1 MKYTEAVE
9 YLLGIPKFS
18 KGKTSQE
25 DLKVYLAVLDN
36 PQDGL
41 KVIHVAGTNGKGS
54 VCAYLTSC
62 LIEAG
67 YHVGTFTS
75 PHLIR
80 INERFAIDRKP
91 VEDDIFTAA
100 FQTVK
105 ETADR
110 LIRQGYQHPTY
121 FEFLFLMCM
130 VMFRDAKVDYAV
142 LETGLGGRLDATNVI
157 DHPLI
162 CIITSISLDHVK
174 ILGDT
179 ILQIAGEKAGIIKSG
194 IPVVYDSTNREA
206 GSVMAGQAKRKGS
219 PAYPVGGSSYSISS
233 IDKHGICFC
242 GADEA
247 FGREEYSIPFIGEY
261 QVENAM
267 LAVTALGILSK
278 TAHRINMEA
287 VKKGLAGTVWP
298 GRMEQALPGVYLD
311 GAHNEGGMREFVK
324 TANRVAGLG
333 DGSGKV
339 YVLFGVVADKDY
351 ETMVR
356 ELCSQ
361 VNFDAAVLA
370 HIDNTRALD
379 VERMRGVFEACT
391 DKPVYAFQTVEEA
404 VDKVISMKT
413 EEDTV
418 FCVGS
423 LYLIGSIKE
432 VIGRKIP

>member
-1 MKYTEAVE
+1 MEYTEAVE

-18 KGKTSQE
+18 KGKTSPE
-25 DLKVYLAVLDN
+25 DLKVYLAALDN
-36 PQDGL
+36 PEEGL
-41 KVIHVAGTNGKGS
+41 KVLHVAGTNGKGS
-54 VCAYLTSC
+54 VCAYLTSG
-62 LIEAG
+62 LMESG

-100 FQTVK
+100 FATVK

-110 LIRQGYQHPTY
+110 LMRQGYQHPTY

-157 DHPLI
+157 ERPLI
-162 CIITSISLDHVK
+162 CVIASISLDHVK

-179 ILQIAGEKAGIIKSG
+179 IPQIAGEKAGIIKEG
-194 IPVVYDSTNREA
+194 VPVVYDCTNREA
-206 GSVMAGQAKRKGS
+206 ASVMAGQAKRKNS
-219 PAYPVGGSSYSISS
+219 PAYPVGGASYSISS
-233 IDKHGICFC
+233 IDRQGIRFF

-247 FGREEYSIPFIGEY
+247 FGKEEYSIPFIGEY

-267 LAVTALGILSK
+267 LAVTALGVLSRSDRQI
-278 TAHRINMEA
+278 TSEA
-287 VKKGLAGTVWP
+287 VKKGLANTVWP

-324 TANRVAGLG
+324 TANRAAALG
-333 DGSGKV
+333 GGTGKV

-379 VERMRGVFEACT
+379 VERMKGVFESCT

-404 VDKVISMKT
+404 VDKVLSMKS